1 MALAESMHGNEDWDD
16 LQTLESQACGT
27 LADMFDKD
35 VPSKHTPGAD
45 ANARKDI
52 HVIDD
57 SPEPQKRQN
66 FMHLDSSSDTE
77 DDDFMILEKSSSRC
91 PPSSSKRVSQV
102 FLLPNSLSK

>member
-1 MALAESMHGNEDWDD
+1 MALAESMQGNEDWDD

-35 VPSKHTPGAD
+35 VPNSHRPSAD
-45 ANARKDI
+45 ANARKTI
-52 HVIDD
+52 HVIEE

-77 DDDFMILEKSSSRC
+77 DDDFTILEESSTRC
-91 PPSSSKRVSQV
+91 PPSRSKRVSQV